1 LPDAGLLLT
10 LPAQSVIVRL
20 LLGGVVAVIVA
31 RLLLRAG
38 LRVPGIRVITA
49 LLPATVLLVILVVSV
64 GDYRLP
70 GLMAPSA
77 DSGSVLVPIANT
89 YAYLAPVAVPA
100 LVSAWALVTLLR
112 LVNRLQGAWRFSR
125 DAARTAAASSVPLEV
140 RCTVRRVAARMGL
153 DAPPVALASAC
164 PGGAS
169 VIGFRRPTVVLDAD
183 LVDRLD
189 PLELEGVV
197 AHELAHVQRRDN
209 LMALLLSVTRD
220 LLFFVPGGRW
230 ALRQL
235 LVERERAADDLAI
248 QTTQRPGALA
258 GGLLKVL
265 ESAGHRHAC
274 AALLPAGTLVDRVQ
288 LLVDAP
294 PAPSRRRRVG
304 EFTAVTAAFAVVV
317 LAATVVPRTIA
328 GSDPDGGL
336 GVLLTAP
343 STAAPQVAAGP
354 APAPR
359 VFETYHRAVLRTDTP
374 AVQRAA
380 AIDDDPGL
388 VSRGMLAACA
398 EGSTTCGAPARP
410 RTMALQPPVQPVDVG
425 LEMRWRGHPV
435 VYSGDVLR
443 IYWLSSIQ

>member
-304 EFTAVTAAFAVVV
+304 RVHRGHRSVCGGRARGHRRAADNRGIGPGWGA
-317 LAATVVPRTIA
+317 R
-328 GSDPDGGL
+328 
-336 GVLLTAP
+336 
-343 STAAPQVAAGP
+343 GP
-354 APAPR
+354 AD
-359 VFETYHRAVLRTDTP
+359 RAVNGGTTGCSWPGTRTSRLRDLSP
-374 AVQRAA
+374 CRSAHGHA
-380 AIDDDPGL
+380 
-388 VSRGMLAACA
+388 SR
-398 EGSTTCGAPARP
+398 SARC
-410 RTMALQPPVQPVDVG
+410 RD
-425 LEMRWRGHPV
+425 RR
-435 VYSGDVLR
+435 
-443 IYWLSSIQ
+443 